1 MKKIISILSILSIV
15 LIVSCKKSQ
24 VCSCVT
30 TTNTNGVIGEFPVN
44 DSVIDNLSK
53 KDAIEIC
60 NDGDTQYTQGN
71 ETVTINCEL
80 K

>member
-15 LIVSCKKSQ
+15 LIVSCKKTQ

-30 TTNTNGVIGEFPVN
+30 TTNIDGVIGEYPVN
-44 DSVIDNLSK
+44 DSVIENLSK
-53 KDAIEIC
+53 KDAFEAC
-60 NDGDTQYTQGN
+60 NAGDMQYTQGN
-71 ETVTINCEL
+71 ETLTVNCDL

>member
-15 LIVSCKKSQ
+15 LLISCKKSH

-30 TTNTNGVIGEFPVN
+30 TTNTDGLIGEFPVN
-44 DSVIDNLSK
+44 DSVIDNMSK
-53 KDAIEIC
+53 KNAFDAC
-60 NDGDTQYTQGN
+60 NNGDTQTTQGIVIT
-71 ETVTINCEL
+71 TVNCEL

>member
-15 LIVSCKKSQ
+15 LLMSCKKTQ

-30 TTNTNGVIGEFPVN
+30 TTNTNGVIGEFPV
-44 DSVIDNLSK
+44 DESVIENMSK
-53 KDAIEIC
+53 NDAFDLC
-60 NDGDTQYTQGN
+60 NEGDKQSTQGN
-71 ETVTINCEL
+71 IITTVNCEL